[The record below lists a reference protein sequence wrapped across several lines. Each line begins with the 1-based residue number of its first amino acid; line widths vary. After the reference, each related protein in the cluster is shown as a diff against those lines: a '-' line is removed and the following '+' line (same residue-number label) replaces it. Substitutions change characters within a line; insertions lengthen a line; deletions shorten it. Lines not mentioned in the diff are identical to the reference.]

1 MFAELLA
8 PRIFRLSYGLA
19 LAAAA
24 VTFCSRLVLFIEM
37 FVFSNENDV
46 TISHSAPK
54 VNLLEILFIKTTYE
68 LPTWYLRKKS
78 NKVVLLTCHFSLSL
92 ICRTKVFN

>member
-1 MFAELLA
+1 MSAKLLA

-19 LAAAA
+19 LASAAA
-24 VTFCSRLVLFIEM
+24 TFCYRLVLFIEM

-54 VNLLEILFIKTTYE
+54 VNLLEKFFIKTMNDLASIIMGGKKVTK
-68 LPTWYLRKKS
+68 LSYLQ
-78 NKVVLLTCHFSLSL
+78 F
-92 ICRTKVFN
+92 